1 MNVKCI
7 GQLLTCW
14 LEQAPKREVRAL
26 CEQLQQCIGDQS
38 NEGLTAVVHDDTP
51 TVDLQGQGTA
61 AQPLTATVNVSTEPG
76 NALTVKPTGL
86 YVQTGG
92 EAGDTLPP
100 IEMPDDEHKFLT
112 VLEDGTLA
120 WADIPAAESQA
131 VTNGYA
137 PTNAP
142 VVTGGSASA
151 FGANSSAGGVNAL
164 ALGSNAQVTAG
175 NALAVG
181 ANSKGLAGYA
191 TAIGQSAAASGAD
204 SFAAGRGATAAA
216 QGAIA
221 IRGTTT
227 TSAVNSVSIGVSAS
241 AQGTRAIAIGYS
253 AITGT
258 LVNSI
263 AIGTSSRAPE
273 YQSVAL
279 GSAAEARHSQAVA
292 LGAGSQSSR
301 GDQIAVAALTGD
313 HTSLAP
319 RYVSGVR
326 NPDAPQDA
334 VNLQTLDA
342 RFSAAARTAVDAL
355 DPATATLADV
365 INALQ
370 ATTL

>member
-26 CEQLQQCIGDQS
+26 CEQLQQCIGDQG
-38 NEGLTAVVHDDTP
+38 NDGLTAVVHDGTP

-61 AQPLTATVNVSTEPG
+61 AQPLTATVNVSSEPG
-76 NALTVKPTGL
+76 NALTVKPSGL
-86 YVQTGG
+86 YVQAGG

-120 WADIPAAESQA
+120 WAVIPAAESQA

-137 PTNAP
+137 TGNAP
-142 VVTGGSASA
+142 IVTGGSASA

-164 ALGSNAQVTAG
+164 ALGSNAQVSAG
-175 NALAVG
+175 NAVAVG
-181 ANSKGLAGYA
+181 ANAKGTAGYA
-191 TAIGQSAAASGAD
+191 TAIGPGTTASGAD
-204 SFAAGRGATAAA
+204 SLSAGRGSVAAG
-216 QGAIA
+216 QRSIA
-221 IRGTTT
+221 LRGTTT
-227 TSAVNSVSIGVSAS
+227 TSAPDGIAIGTTAS
-241 AQGTRAIAIGYS
+241 AQGSRTIALGND

-263 AIGTSSRAPE
+263 AIGTASRAPE

-301 GDQIAVAALTGD
+301 DDQIAVASLTGD

-334 VNLQTLDA
+334 VNLQFLDT
-342 RFSAAARTAVDAL
+342 RFSQAARTAVDAL
-355 DPATATLADV
+355 DPATATLANL
-365 INALQ
+365 ITALQ
-370 ATTL
+370 ATTS